1 VSDSLFRTE
10 VIKNQGERLL
20 GEVILSQPI
29 SYYIFSGFF
38 ISTTLIGLLFLLV
51 NDYSRK
57 QSVIGFLVPDNG
69 IVSVYPSQIS
79 ILNQLM
85 VNEDDYVHIN
95 SALFKLQIEQG
106 TNETAFTSDQILE
119 TLNAQESVLNET
131 KVQEELF
138 IKNIMAS

>member
-1 VSDSLFRTE
+1 
-10 VIKNQGERLL
+10 
-20 GEVILSQPI
+20 
-29 SYYIFSGFF
+29 
-38 ISTTLIGLLFLLV
+38 
-51 NDYSRK
+51 
-57 QSVIGFLVPDNG
+57 VPDNG